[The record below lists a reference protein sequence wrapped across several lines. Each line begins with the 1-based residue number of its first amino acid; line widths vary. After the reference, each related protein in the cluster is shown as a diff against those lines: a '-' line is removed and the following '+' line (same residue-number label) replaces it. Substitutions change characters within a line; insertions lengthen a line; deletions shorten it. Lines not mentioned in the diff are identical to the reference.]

1 MLQEASA
8 AVGKRIAE
16 MCKEKGI
23 EKVAFDRGGFA
34 YHGRVQVGAAVKDLC
49 SMERAYSR
57 VAAGSGGK
65 SDKRRW

>member
-1 MLQEASA
+1 M
-8 AVGKRIAE
+8 GKRIAE

-34 YHGRVQVGAAVKDLC
+34 YHGRVQVGAAVRVWC

-57 VAAGSGGK
+57 VTARK
-65 SDKRRW
+65 LDKRRR